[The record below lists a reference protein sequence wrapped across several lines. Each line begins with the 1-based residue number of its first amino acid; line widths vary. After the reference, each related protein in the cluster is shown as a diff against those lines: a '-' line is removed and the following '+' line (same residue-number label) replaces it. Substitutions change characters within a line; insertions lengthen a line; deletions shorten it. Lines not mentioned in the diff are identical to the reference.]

1 MSAPAT
7 VAVELPRFDRHF
19 GSFRFTRIGDGALGG
34 KASGLVLIKD
44 LLADKIDP
52 AGFPEFD
59 LSVPTMAVL
68 ATDCFDRFMER
79 NRLLTLP
86 VETLTDE
93 HIAHAFLEADLPT
106 EELGDLRA
114 LIEQVKTPLAVRSS
128 SLLEDALERPFAGVY
143 ATKMVPNNQLDPDR
157 RFLALVEAI
166 KLVYAS
172 TFFREARE
180 YILTTGRN
188 PREEKMAVI
197 LQEVVGRRHRD
208 RFYPDI
214 SGVARSL
221 NFYPNWPAKPTDGIA
236 SLAIGLGKTIVDG
249 GIAWNFSPRFPRR
262 PPPFTSAEEMMVNTQ
277 TMYWA
282 VNMGETL
289 NYDPVNEDEHL
300 VLPGLKEAEEDEIL
314 SYVCSTYDPDSNIV
328 VPGLQSAGLPIVNFA
343 PILEEGSLPLAA
355 LIREL
360 LRAAE
365 EVTGAKVEIEFALT
379 FEEHDRERLRAR
391 LGFLQVR
398 PLTMIGE
405 QVDLSLEDLRDSRAI
420 VASDRVIGNGLFDD
434 VCDIVYVRP
443 ERFSS
448 SCTSAVAQQVG
459 ALNRELVRQNRPYL
473 LIGFGRWGSSQVT
486 LGIPVVWSQISG
498 ARVIVESTLPQMNT
512 ELSQASHFF
521 HNLSSFRANY
531 FMLQH
536 NSEFGIDWDWLRR
549 QPVLSET
556 EYIRHVR
563 LTRPFAVRVDG
574 RTSRGV
580 VLVPGG
586 KNGGPQ

>member
-1 MSAPAT
+1 MSASAT

-19 GSFRFTRIGDGALGG
+19 WDGTFRFTRIGEGALGG

-44 LLADKIDP
+44 LLGEKIDP

-59 LSVPTMAVL
+59 LRVPTMAVL
-68 ATDCFDRFMER
+68 ATGCFDQFMAR
-79 NRLLTLP
+79 NRLWTLP
-86 VETLTDE
+86 VETLTDQ

-143 ATKMVPNNQLDPDR
+143 ATKMLPNNQLDPDR
-157 RFLALVEAI
+157 RFQHLVDAI

-180 YILTTGRN
+180 YILTTGRQ

-214 SGVARSL
+214 SAVARSL
-221 NFYPNWPAKPTDGIA
+221 NFYPNWPAKPDDGVA

-249 GIAWNFSPRFPRR
+249 GISWSFSPRFPRR
-262 PPPFTSAEEMMVNTQ
+262 PPPFTSIHEMMANTQ
-277 TMYWA
+277 TMFWA
-282 VNMGETL
+282 VNMGQPL
-289 NYDPVNEDEHL
+289 SHDPVNEDEHL
-300 VLPGLKEAEEDEIL
+300 VLPGLKEAENDEVL
-314 SYVCSTYDPDSNIV
+314 DYVCSSYDPDSNIV
-328 VPGLQSAGLPIVNFA
+328 VSGLQSAGLPIVTFA
-343 PILEEGSLPLAA
+343 PILEDGSLPLAG
-355 LIREL
+355 LLREL
-360 LRAAE
+360 LRAGE
-365 EVTGAKVEIEFALT
+365 EATGAKVEIELALT
-379 FEEHDRERLRAR
+379 FEERPRERLRASV
-391 LGFLQVR
+391 GFLQVR
-398 PLTMIGE
+398 PLTMVGE
-405 QVDLSLEDLRDSRAI
+405 KVDVSPADLRDSHAL
-420 VASDRVIGNGLFDD
+420 VASDRVIGNGLWHDIA
-434 VCDIVYVRP
+434 DIVYVRP
-443 ERFSS
+443 EHFSAS
-448 SCTSAVAQQVG
+448 GTSAIAQQVG
-459 ALNRELVRQNRPYL
+459 TLNRELVRQGRPYL

-536 NSEFGIDWDWLRR
+536 NAEFGVDWDWLRR
-549 QPVLSET
+549 QPVLAET
-556 EYIRHVR
+556 EYIRHIR
-563 LTRPFAVRVDG
+563 LARPLTARVDG
-574 RTSRGV
+574 RTGRCV
-580 VLVPGG
+580 VLRDQDGSA
-586 KNGGPQ
+586 